1 MKKILFFILL
11 IFFFVSISQAM
22 ETNYLSEEQVLAA
35 KSCAMSSINYEDF
48 PKEKKEEGKSFSDYF
63 SLEEYGF
70 NYKEKNIT
78 FIAAVG
84 AYFTLHSNRGEI
96 AIYPE
101 NVNLQKINYDT
112 GEFGDLG
119 DAAKYLA
126 LLSFKYVPA
135 TEKHVAYFTLEK
147 IDVGSHARGK
157 GYAQA
162 CVSYF
167 MNEFILKHTKATFVF
182 SDARNDSCKHFFP
195 RYGLQPGMP
204 EAFKNVKFDRPLQVP
219 FFWQRQA
226 EK

>member
-11 IFFFVSISQAM
+11 SFFFVSISQAM

-35 KSCAMSSINYEDF
+35 QKCATSFINYEAF
-48 PKEKKEEGKSFSDYF
+48 RKEKMEEGKFSSSYF
-63 SLEEYGF
+63 SLENYGF

-78 FIAAVG
+78 ITAAVG
-84 AYFTLHSNRGEI
+84 FQAYSNWGTI
-96 AIYPE
+96 VIYPE

-112 GEFGDLG
+112 GDFSDLG

-126 LLSFKYVPA
+126 TLSFEYVRA
-135 TEKHVAYFTLEK
+135 TEKHVAYFILEH
-147 IDVGSHARGK
+147 INVDSDLGRK

-167 MNEFILKHTKATFVF
+167 MNEFILKHTEATFVF
-182 SDARNDSCKHFFP
+182 SDARNDLCKHFFP
-195 RYGLQPGMP
+195 KYGLQAGKP
-204 EAFKNVKFDRPLQVP
+204 EAFKNVEFRRSLQVP
-219 FFWQRQA
+219 FYWQRQT